1 LKDILIAIQ
10 TTIISSLRRALG
22 DDVRLDYTAL
32 QSELKANED
41 NAVACLRRLSRN
53 LLARAAAASAA
64 AVKAAAARAAVAM
77 AAAARAE
84 GNLQTGH
91 SMPHPMRRKP
101 LPEAPTYP
109 ENWPQNDSK
118 PPGKVHQINSAQSPQ
133 GLDGNATSTVSVMR
147 TVIEEP
153 ENGRL
158 SDIDMDR
165 FSAVSLTASSLSS
178 SASFHSLARR
188 IRRWKSRAERNPMDE
203 LPSSVMKWDSSSSS
217 LQLFS
222 QLSDTLS
229 VASSQKTDGSRM
241 SWRPEI
247 PATIQER

>member
-1 LKDILIAIQ
+1 M
-10 TTIISSLRRALG
+10 TGLR
-22 DDVRLDYTAL
+22 
-32 QSELKANED
+32 
-41 NAVACLRRLSRN
+41 
-53 LLARAAAASAA
+53 
-64 AVKAAAARAAVAM
+64 

-91 SMPHPMRRKP
+91 SMPDPMRWKP
-101 LPEAPTYP
+101 RPEAPTYP

-229 VASSQKTDGSRM
+229 VASSQKTDRSRM

-247 PATIQER
+247 PATIQEDGGASGEGILARFRRPKSVQISGPGHPVHMIHVAYDNTKKQFTVSPSLCHLAFRLN